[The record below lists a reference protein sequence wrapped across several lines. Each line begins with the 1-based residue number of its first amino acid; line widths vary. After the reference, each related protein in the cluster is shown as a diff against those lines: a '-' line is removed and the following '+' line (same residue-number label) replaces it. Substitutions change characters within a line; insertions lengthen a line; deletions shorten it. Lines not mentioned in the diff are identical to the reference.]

1 MQIVRQQTRSFLSMG
16 PLVNEHI
23 EHFVRLGSVSEKMG
37 LVKEFREII
46 DNPRRRATILLGG
59 AK

>member
-1 MQIVRQQTRSFLSMG
+1 MG